1 MNITLSD
8 EQLDSIFEQM
18 KEVVVV
24 SNLKEQVDFM
34 PEVDSDGIKLRPCL
48 FDQEDEYIGTGNER
62 TFLSVIKELCM
73 FYYEQDSGIEESLKD
88 IMLSELR
95 ESIRY
100 IEEYKGWR

>member
-8 EQLDSIFEQM
+8 EQLESIFEQM
-18 KEVVVV
+18 KDVVIVN
-24 SNLKEQVDFM
+24 NLKGQVDFL

-48 FDQEDEYIGTGNER
+48 SDHEGEYIGTGDER

-73 FYYEQDSGIEESLKD
+73 YYYERGNGIEEPVKD

-100 IEEYKGWR
+100 IEEYKR